1 MVLITIV
8 NGVYKPTYNWGAP
21 HCMYTWH
28 THDIGAFR
36 SDRLLDHRGTR
47 SANFATSSPH
57 RTWGQ
62 LGSVISEVHKLGGAM
77 GCPNM
82 TIEICCMIW
91 NMMKWYEMMKIHHKV
106 FGVSYFQTS
115 LHPSEKQTRKDLG
128 DCRSI
133 HGSPIAQL
141 LWKARYMGCL
151 WYPTCMTMLN
161 LIMMERGALSA
172 AVTEQGLW
180 RTARYCV
187 RTWLLYEETHWE
199 ISHWTTSN
207 FHNRHVSS
215 LHDIVWYYTGM
226 ILDVCMYIYIYHCIL
241 YICYIRRS
249 TPPWIIPSNGCP
261 PDCPSIPHPCSQGTG
276 DSASFAPPK
285 LLDRLVPCLEGNVAF
300 EVHTIGTPPES
311 RGDMARN
318 QQNQKEKINLSTL
331 HTGCILLYC
340 RIFT

>member
-1 MVLITIV
+1 MTFSEHL
-8 NGVYKPTYNWGAP
+8 GA
-21 HCMYTWH
+21 
-28 THDIGAFR
+28 IGC
-36 SDRLLDHRGTR
+36 STLHHRGTR

-62 LGSVISEVHKLGGAM
+62 RVAQWFQRSINWGVPWGA
-77 GCPNM
+77 P
-82 TIEICCMIW
+82 TWPLRYALIW
-91 NMMKWYEMMKIHHKV
+91 KMMNTLTDMKIHHKV

-207 FHNRHVSS
+207 HTTGTWAHYMI
-215 LHDIVWYYTGM
+215 LYDIIWYYM
-226 ILDVCMYIYIYHCIL
+226 VYSIYIIIYISL
-241 YICYIRRS
+241 YIVY
-249 TPPWIIPSNGCP
+249 
-261 PDCPSIPHPCSQGTG
+261 
-276 DSASFAPPK
+276 
-285 LLDRLVPCLEGNVAF
+285 
-300 EVHTIGTPPES
+300 
-311 RGDMARN
+311 M
-318 QQNQKEKINLSTL
+318 
-331 HTGCILLYC
+331 LYS
-340 RIFT
+340 